1 MECPRI
7 SSYDI
12 GCASTNYFPKKLIRV
27 TATINFNIYCDIASN
42 EATWHYISYLL
53 NKCILV
59 MQLSNCF
66 PFLFS
71 KLCLFSAKLLFMLF
85 IAMVQISIQW
95 VLHWC
100 TQKYIFFVINGYNF
114 LPFQDSFAKV
124 GA

>member
-1 MECPRI
+1 MECPRR
-7 SSYDI
+7 SSFDI
-12 GCASTNYFPKKLIRV
+12 GCASTNSFPGCAS
-27 TATINFNIYCDIASN
+27 TNIYCDIASN
-42 EATWHYISYLL
+42 EATWHYIRLLL
-53 NKCILV
+53 NKHILV
-59 MQLSNCF
+59 LQLSNCF

-71 KLCLFSAKLLFMLF
+71 KLCFFSAKLLFMLF